1 MLAQVEAVGIE
12 YRAIRLVP
20 TILEGFLGQISMRN
34 RPNNTRKM
42 GYRTFL

>member
-1 MLAQVEAVGIE
+1 MLALVEALGIE
-12 YRAIRLVP
+12 HRAIRLVP